1 MTDTMNRLPINADE
15 GFPQA
20 FRLTVGRRTYGLALQ
35 VTVLTEDL
43 PATPLVLPSAD
54 AYLVLTV
61 TREGPGPAATL
72 LHRKLVTGH
81 EYAAAELAFRFTE
94 LVIDPRNLGAVGA
107 YGSRVV
113 GGVATRWA
121 S

>member
-1 MTDTMNRLPINADE
+1 VNRLPIDADE

-20 FRLTVGRRTYGLALQ
+20 FRVTIGDRTYGLALQ

-43 PATPLVLPSAD
+43 PPGPLVLPGPA

-81 EYAAAELAFRFTE
+81 DYAAAELVFRFTE
-94 LVIDPRNLGAVGA
+94 MVVDPRNLGGVGA
-107 YGSRVV
+107 YGSTVV
-113 GGVATRWA
+113 GGVAARWA